1 MTSKVFISYRRDD
14 SSGSTGRLHD
24 RLEREFGRDLLFMD
38 VDAAIPLGVNF
49 VKILREEVAKCD
61 VLLAVVGPN
70 WLNASDDKGNRRLD
84 NANDFVRIE
93 IAAALQRDIHVIP
106 ILLDGAKVPKID
118 QLPDELKELP
128 LRNGLEVRHAS
139 FHGDVDRLARGLKK
153 ILGQFDALGA
163 PRSLHDENTIER
175 EIAAL
180 QRAETERKRREEV
193 NRAEDEARAKAAE
206 EQARERAAADQ
217 RIREAE
223 AQQRRVE
230 EERLQNEGEANL
242 RTEVEARRRAQP
254 EQRHQQNKIVAGEQ
268 IHSRAVPKSTTT
280 VLFNLGVVRIASAF
294 ILVGTIAAVA
304 LWRWPNI
311 GTAPPTLSAQT
322 PAAPPNSSE
331 RTPQENAKQ
340 VPQGNETTTQATS
353 VVPQSAVLY
362 EEDSKNPKG
371 TRLVGSAI
379 WRTETVSPGGG
390 LPPDLAVRADIE
402 IPERRMTVT
411 WSLRRNLDKTLPAS
425 HTIEI
430 MFKLPTDFPNGS
442 VANVPG
448 ILVKQAE
455 QARGTPLAG
464 LAVKVT
470 DEFFLIG
477 LSAVDAD
484 RQRNM
489 QLLKDQE
496 WFDIPIVYT
505 NGGRNLMAV
514 EKGPPGD
521 RAFADA
527 FAAWAK

>member
-70 WLNASDDKGNRRLD
+70 WLNARDDKGDRRLD
-84 NANDFVRIE
+84 NPNDFVRIE
-93 IAAALQRDIHVIP
+93 IAAALQRDIPVIP
-106 ILLDGAKVPKID
+106 ILLDGAKIPKID
-118 QLPDELKELP
+118 QLPDELGELT

-139 FHGDVDRLARGLKK
+139 FHGDVDRLARGLKN
-153 ILGQFDALGA
+153 ILDQLDAA
-163 PRSLHDENTIER
+163 TMPQSSAEEHTIEQ

-180 QRAETERKRREEV
+180 QRAESERKRQIEEAK
-193 NRAEDEARAKAAE
+193 RAEEETRAKTAEAQAMERAVAE
-206 EQARERAAADQ
+206 ERM
-217 RIREAE
+217 REAE
-223 AQQRRVE
+223 AQQRRIE
-230 EERLQNEGEANL
+230 EERRQNEV
-242 RTEVEARRRAQP
+242 EVKRRRAESQLPRQP
-254 EQRHQQNKIVAGEQ
+254 
-268 IHSRAVPKSTTT
+268 S
-280 VLFNLGVVRIASAF
+280 
-294 ILVGTIAAVA
+294 TIAAGAQARSKAAPTGTQAIRTYRSTIWIAAALILVVA
-304 LWRWPNI
+304 IAAAATWRWANI
-311 GTAPPTLSAQT
+311 GGTGSAPPTLAVAPKPPGQVAQDNIAAQPPGPVPSDNNAT
-322 PAAPPNSSE
+322 PAAAQ
-331 RTPQENAKQ
+331 R
-340 VPQGNETTTQATS
+340 V
-353 VVPQSAVLY
+353 VLY
-362 EEDSKNPKG
+362 EEDPKDPNGKNF
-371 TRLVGSAI
+371 VGSAN
-379 WRTETVSPGGG
+379 WRTETVSPGAG
-390 LPPDLAVRADIE
+390 LALDLAVRADIE
-402 IPERRMTVT
+402 IPDRRMTVT
-411 WSLRRNLDKTLPAS
+411 WSLRRNTDKALPAS

-430 MFKLPTDFPNGS
+430 MFNLPADFPGGGI
-442 VANVPG
+442 ANVPG
-448 ILVKQAE
+448 VLMKQAE

-470 DEFFLIG
+470 NGFFLIG

-484 RQRNM
+484 RKRNM

-505 NGGRNLMAV
+505 NGGRAIMAV